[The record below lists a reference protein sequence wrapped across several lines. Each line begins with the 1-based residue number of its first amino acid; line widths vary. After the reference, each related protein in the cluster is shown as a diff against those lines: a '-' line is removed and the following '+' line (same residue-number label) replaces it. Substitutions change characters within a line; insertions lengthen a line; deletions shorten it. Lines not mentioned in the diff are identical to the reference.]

1 MAKFVRR
8 VKFEELEKN
17 KVLRY
22 AVERQLRL
30 IGDLRHLLKVLSSFV
45 TMRLS
50 RNCIPKC
57 QKPLF

>member
-30 IGDLRHLLKVLSSFV
+30 IGDLRHLLKVLSRFV

-57 QKPLF
+57 QNPLF